1 MARASARAYD
11 RCMNPIDEVRYLEQL
26 VQALSSGRMR
36 LVENGEDVTERELG
50 HLSGEVAAIEAML
63 SQLSGRGED

>member
-63 SQLSGRGED
+63 SQLSGRREE